1 MRACRREPP
10 HPISVTV
17 RPGSVW
23 LAAVSNLREA
33 VSGIG
38 SVRKIIDASR
48 EAAARGG
55 LSLPRQLF
63 EMTTL
68 KLTRNLGPNYY
79 HSGRFWRR
87 DMPFRDK
94 WRHANNREYEKLL
107 FAINP
112 ALYQKASQH
121 KVLEKATL
129 TLFGIPTPRF
139 IGFFHS
145 SRGAAADQGGLC
157 TLADLRRVL
166 LPYRGQRTCFKAVE
180 GYGGRSFA
188 ALEVD
193 AGGGH
198 LQHPVSGRRWT
209 LDAWHGALL
218 ESREGW
224 LLEEF
229 LPQHPVLADIN
240 PSSVN
245 TLRIWVLEQRGEFQA
260 HHALLRVGRAGSQVD
275 NTSSGGFACPVEI
288 DSGRLLAAPNLVD
301 PHHPITRHPDNGFAL
316 VGCQLPFWQESLALG
331 CKALSV
337 FPKMRFAG
345 LDVAITPTGPCMI
358 ELNVFPDRISALRW
372 DLPLKDF
379 FEPALQTSGE
389 AEIA

>member
-1 MRACRREPP
+1 M
-10 HPISVTV
+10 
-17 RPGSVW
+17 
-23 LAAVSNLREA
+23 
-33 VSGIG
+33 
-38 SVRKIIDASR
+38 RKIIDASR

-55 LSLPRQLF
+55 LPVPRQLF
-63 EMTTL
+63 EMTAL
-68 KLTRNLGPNYY
+68 KLARNLGPNYY
-79 HSGRFWRR
+79 HAGRFWRR

-94 WRHANNREYEKLL
+94 WRHSNHREYAKLL

-112 ALYQKASQH
+112 AVYQKASQH

-139 IGFFHS
+139 IGFLHA
-145 SRGAAADQGGLC
+145 SRGAAADKGALC
-157 TLADLRRVL
+157 SVADLRRVL
-166 LPYRGQRTCFKAVE
+166 QAYRGQRVCFKAVE
-180 GYGGRSFA
+180 GSGGRSFA
-188 ALEVD
+188 ALEVE
-193 AGGGH
+193 AGVEE
-198 LQHPVSGRRWT
+198 LLHPISGRRWT
-209 LDAWHGALL
+209 LEAWHGELL

-229 LPQHPVLADIN
+229 VPQHPVLAAIN

-245 TLRIWVLEQRGEFQA
+245 TLRIWVLEQRGEFRA

-275 NTSSGGFACPVEI
+275 NTSSGGFGCPVQI
-288 DSGRLLAAPNLVD
+288 DSGRLLAAPNLAD
-301 PHHPITRHPDNGFAL
+301 PHRPITHHPDSGFAL
-316 VGCQLPFWQESLALG
+316 VGCQLPFWHESLALG

-345 LDVAITPTGPCMI
+345 VDVAVTPTGPCMI

-379 FEPALQTSGE
+379 FEPALHNSAE
-389 AEIA
+389 AAIA

>member
-1 MRACRREPP
+1 MSA
-10 HPISVTV
+10 
-17 RPGSVW
+17 
-23 LAAVSNLREA
+23 
-33 VSGIG
+33 IG
-38 SVRKIIDASR
+38 SVRKIIEAGR

-55 LSLPRQLF
+55 LPLSRQLV
-63 EMTTL
+63 EMTAL
-68 KLTRNLGPNYY
+68 KLVRNLGPNYY
-79 HSGRFWRR
+79 QAGRFWRR

-94 WRHANNREYEKLL
+94 WRHANNREYEKYL

-112 ALYQKASQH
+112 AVYQKASQH

-139 IGFFHS
+139 IGFHHAF
-145 SRGAAADQGGLC
+145 RGSAADKGPLRA
-157 TLADLRRVL
+157 TTDLRRVL
-166 LPYRGQRTCFKAVE
+166 QPYRGQRVCFKAVE

-188 ALEVD
+188 ALDVD
-193 AGGGH
+193 ADGEQ
-198 LQHPVSGRRWT
+198 LQHPISGQRWQ
-209 LDAWHGALL
+209 LDSWHGELL
-218 ESREGW
+218 EAREGW

-229 LPQHPVLADIN
+229 LPQHPVLAAIN

-245 TLRIWVLEQRGEFQA
+245 TLRIWVLEQHGEFRA

-275 NTSSGGFACPVEI
+275 NTSSGGFACPI
-288 DSGRLLAAPNLVD
+288 QLDSGRLLAAPNLAD
-301 PHHPITRHPDNGFAL
+301 PHSPITHHPDHGFAL

-345 LDVAITPTGPCMI
+345 LDVAITPAGPCMI

-379 FEPALQTSGE
+379 FEPVLCNSGE
-389 AEIA
+389 SEVA